1 MTAKDLTTTKFFTT
15 GQIARIRDVSI
26 ATVQK
31 WVDAGELDHFMLPL
45 TASERR
51 VPRESLL
58 AFLKKYNIPTDEI
71 EGKKA

>member
-1 MTAKDLTTTKFFTT
+1 MGIKDLTTTKFFTT
-15 GQIARIRDVSI
+15 GQIARLCDVSI

-31 WVDAGELDHFMLPL
+31 WIDSGGLDHFRLPL
-45 TASERR
+45 TGSERR

-58 AFLKKYNIPTDEI
+58 AFLKKYNIPVDEL